1 MIKLFHY
8 ATASVPITGFSAE
21 AKHCG
26 SRGATWWSWRRGCE
40 QEVGVCMQTGP
51 AGSSQGS
58 RYSSKFT
65 DVSRAEQQVT
75 RQMIRMAEG

>member
-1 MIKLFHY
+1 MQQLQCPSP
-8 ATASVPITGFSAE
+8 ASLQRQSTVGAVEPLGGPGDGAV
-21 AKHCG
+21 
-26 SRGATWWSWRRGCE
+26 SRRWACACKQGA
-40 QEVGVCMQTGP
+40 

-58 RYSSKFT
+58 RYSSEEFT

>member
-1 MIKLFHY
+1 MGAVKPLGGPGDG
-8 ATASVPITGFSAE
+8 AV
-21 AKHCG
+21 
-26 SRGATWWSWRRGCE
+26 SRRWACACKQGA
-40 QEVGVCMQTGP
+40 

-58 RYSSKFT
+58 RYSSEEFT